1 MKKLLTIGLLT
12 ATFATAMNAQP
23 KLASDNIDEVLKAM
37 TLEEK
42 AKLLVGGANNFFG
55 ANAVVGGEA
64 DLVAGAAGTSP
75 AIPRLGIPAT
85 VLTDGPAGVRINPTR
100 KGTDKTYYATA
111 FPIGS
116 CLASTWNTELVSKVG
131 EAIGNET
138 KEYRCDVI
146 LGPGMNL
153 HRNPLCGRNF
163 EYYSE
168 DPLLTGKI
176 AAAYI
181 QGVQSQ
187 GAGVS
192 AKHFAVN
199 SQETDRTAV
208 DERVSQRAARELY
221 LRGFEIAVRES
232 DPWTIMAS
240 YNQVNGQ
247 YSMGNHDLLTKI
259 LREDWGYKGIVM
271 TDWIGIREGLETIS
285 EVHAGN
291 DLMEPGQPAQVEEII
306 KGVKE
311 GKLDIADV
319 DRNVRRMLEYIVKTP
334 SFRQYPASN
343 NPDFKAHAAITR
355 QSAAEGIVLLKNNG
369 ALPFRTEGN
378 HNSQFS
384 ARACSLSSERTL
396 NSQLI
401 KTVALFGENS
411 YDFLSGGTGS
421 GCVHPP
427 YVVDMLQGL
436 ENAGIKSSATL
447 TDIYR
452 KYIDYARIKFQAERH
467 PAKWFQTEMM
477 GQQKYPEISLS
488 PIAINKEVQAAD
500 AAIITI
506 GRQAGEGIDRDID
519 TEFNLIPEERALI
532 TDVCN
537 AFHAAGKPVIVIINS
552 GSVIETA
559 SWSSYPDAILC
570 AWQPGMEGGNSIADL
585 LTGKVNPSGKLTMTW
600 PIAATDHA
608 STKNFPGNIDDYTF
622 QMMVGNKMPVPGH
635 AYTNHEEDIYVGYRF
650 FDTFNKEVA
659 YPFGFGLSYTT
670 FAFSKPVVKLSTL
683 RSALPLGSSKNS
695 QLSTLNSQLSTLN
708 SQLSTVQVSITV
720 KNTGAVSGKEVAQV
734 YVQAPKG
741 RLEKPVQELKAFAKT
756 RELQPGESQT
766 LTMTI
771 PVRDLAS
778 FDEAG
783 SQWITE
789 AGTYTFRIGNN
800 SRNIAATAQ
809 LKIAEYT
816 EKTTNALA
824 PQQPLKLLKQ

>member
-1 MKKLLTIGLLT
+1 MLKPRKIMLAGLTALLTT
-12 ATFATAMNAQP
+12 TMNAQTP
-23 KLASDNIDEVLKAM
+23 KLRADNIDEVLKAM

-55 ANAVVGGEA
+55 AGAVVGGEA

-85 VLTDGPAGVRINPTR
+85 VLTDGPAGVRIDPTR

-116 CLASTWNTELVSKVG
+116 CLASTWNTELVGKVG

-181 QGVQSQ
+181 NGVQSQ

-192 AKHFAVN
+192 AKHFAIN
-199 SQETDRTAV
+199 SQETDRTSV
-208 DERVSQRAARELY
+208 DERLSQRAARELY
-221 LRGFEIAVRES
+221 LKGFEIAVRES
-232 DPWTIMAS
+232 NPWTIMAS
-240 YNQVNGQ
+240 YNKINGQ

-259 LREDWGYKGIVM
+259 LRDDWGYKGIVM
-271 TDWIGIREGLETIS
+271 TDWIGIRQGLPTIT
-285 EVHAGN
+285 EVQAGN
-291 DLMEPGQPAQVEEII
+291 DLMEPGQPAQVKEIVE
-306 KGVKE
+306 GVKS

-334 SFRQYPASN
+334 SFHQYPASN

-369 ALPFRTEGN
+369 TLPWKSG
-378 HNSQFS
+378 
-384 ARACSLSSERTL
+384 A
-396 NSQLI
+396 I

-411 YDFLSGGTGS
+411 YDFFSGGTGS

-427 YVVDMLQGL
+427 YVVDMLEGL
-436 ENAGIKSSATL
+436 KNVGITSSPTL
-447 TDIYR
+447 TNIYR
-452 KYIDYARIKFQAERH
+452 KYIEYAKVKFQAERH
-467 PAKWFQTEMM
+467 PAKWYQQEAF
-477 GQQKYPEISLS
+477 GQQKYPEIAIS
-488 PIAINKEVQAAD
+488 PICIENEVRTAD

-506 GRQAGEGIDRDID
+506 GRQAGEGVDRDID
-519 TEFNLIPEERALI
+519 TEFNLVPEERALI

-559 SWSSYPDAILC
+559 SWDGYPDAVLC

-585 LTGKVNPSGKLTMTW
+585 LMGKVSPSGKLTMTW

-608 STKNFPGNIDDYTF
+608 STKNFPGNMDDYTF
-622 QMMVGNKMPVPGH
+622 KQMVGNNSPIPGH

-650 FDTFNKEVA
+650 FDTFQREVA

-670 FAFSKPVVKLSTL
+670 FEFSKPAVKVN
-683 RSALPLGSSKNS
+683 GDNI
-695 QLSTLNSQLSTLN
+695 
-708 SQLSTVQVSITV
+708 TVNITV
-720 KNTGAVSGKEVAQV
+720 KNTGKVSGKEVAQV
-734 YVQAPKG
+734 YVTAPKG
-741 RLEKPVQELKAFAKT
+741 KLEKPAQELKGFAKT
-756 RELQPGESQT
+756 RELKPGESQT
-766 LTMTI
+766 LTI
-771 PVRDLAS
+771 AIAHRDLAS

-783 SQWITE
+783 SQWLAE
-789 AGTYTFRIGNN
+789 AGTYTFRIGSS
-800 SRNIAATAQ
+800 SRDIHQTATAK
-809 LKIAEYT
+809 LKEYT

-824 PQQPLKLLKQ
+824 PQQPLRLLKQ

>member
-1 MKKLLTIGLLT
+1 MIKLFFTLLL
-12 ATFATAMNAQP
+12 ATVAMTTNAQP
-23 KLASDNIDEVLKAM
+23 QLRADNIDEVLQAM

-42 AKLLVGGANNFFG
+42 AKLLVGGANNFFS

-85 VLTDGPAGVRINPTR
+85 VLTDGPAGVRIDPTR

-181 QGVQSQ
+181 NGVQSQ

-232 DPWTIMAS
+232 DPWTVMAS

-259 LREDWGYKGIVM
+259 LREDWGFKGIVM
-271 TDWIGIREGLETIS
+271 TDWIGIREGLTTVS

-306 KGVKE
+306 AGVKN
-311 GKLDIADV
+311 GSLDIKDV

-334 SFRQYPASN
+334 SFHKYPASN
-343 NPDFKAHAAITR
+343 APDFKAHAAITR

-369 ALPFRTEGN
+369 ALPWKSG
-378 HNSQFS
+378 
-384 ARACSLSSERTL
+384 A
-396 NSQLI
+396 I

-436 ENAGIKSSATL
+436 ENAGISSSATL

-452 KYIDYARIKFQAERH
+452 KYIAYARVKFQAERH

-477 GQQKYPEISLS
+477 GQQKYPEIAIA

-519 TEFNLIPEERALI
+519 TEFNLIPEERNLI
-532 TDVCN
+532 VDVCN
-537 AFHAAGKPVIVIINS
+537 AFHEAGKPVIVIINS

-600 PIAATDHA
+600 PIAATDHP

-622 QMMVGNKMPVPGH
+622 KVMVGMKMPVPGH
-635 AYTNHEEDIYVGYRF
+635 AYTNHDEDIYVGYRYL
-650 FDTFNKEVA
+650 DTFQKNVA

-670 FAFSKPVVKLSTL
+670 FSFSKPVVKAKGKDAVEIS
-683 RSALPLGSSKNS
+683 
-695 QLSTLNSQLSTLN
+695 
-708 SQLSTVQVSITV
+708 VTV
-720 KNTGAVSGKEVAQV
+720 KNTGAVAGKEVAQV
-734 YVQAPKG
+734 YVAAPNGK
-741 RLEKPVQELKAFAKT
+741 LEKPSQELKAFAKT
-756 RELQPGESQT
+756 RELQPGESQV

-783 SQWITE
+783 SQWLTE
-789 AGTYTFRIGNN
+789 AGTYTFNIGAS
-800 SRNIAATAQ
+800 SRDIAVSAQ

-824 PQQPLKLLKQ
+824 PKQPLNLMKQ

>member
-1 MKKLLTIGLLT
+1 MKKLLTLGLSVLLT
-12 ATFATAMNAQP
+12 TATMTAQT
-23 KLASDNIDEVLKAM
+23 KLRADNIDEVLKAM

-42 AKLLVGGANNFFG
+42 AKLLVGGANKFFS
-55 ANAVVGGEA
+55 ATAVVGGEA

-75 AIPRLGIPAT
+75 EIPRLGIPAT
-85 VLTDGPAGVRINPTR
+85 VLTDGPAGVRIDPTR
-100 KGTDKTYYATA
+100 PGDSKTYYATA

-116 CLASTWNTELVSKVG
+116 CLASTWNTDLVTKVG

-181 QGVQSQ
+181 NGVQSQ

-199 SQETDRTAV
+199 SQETDRTSV

-232 DPWTIMAS
+232 NPWTIMAS
-240 YNQVNGQ
+240 YNKVNGQ
-247 YSMGNHDLLTKI
+247 FSMGNHDLLTKI
-259 LREDWGYKGIVM
+259 LRDDWGFKGIVM
-271 TDWIGIREGLETIS
+271 TDWIGIREGLPTIS

-291 DLMEPGQPAQVEEII
+291 DLMEPGQPAQVQEII
-306 KGVKE
+306 DGVKN

-334 SFRQYPASN
+334 SFHKYPASN

-369 ALPFRTEGN
+369 TLPW
-378 HNSQFS
+378 NSEIS
-384 ARACSLSSERTL
+384 NLK
-396 NSQLI
+396 SQISKI

-436 ENAGIKSSATL
+436 ENAGIKSSPVL

-452 KYIDYARIKFQAERH
+452 KYIEYARLKFQAERH
-467 PAKWFQTEMM
+467 PAKWFQTETM
-477 GQQKYPEISLS
+477 GQQKYPEIGLS
-488 PIAINKEVQAAD
+488 PIAINKEVETAD

-559 SWSSYPDAILC
+559 SWSGYPDAILC

-600 PIAATDHA
+600 PIAATDHP
-608 STKNFPGNIDDYTF
+608 STKNFPGYLDQYSKDIMRSYTGK
-622 QMMVGNKMPVPGH
+622 VAGND
-635 AYTNHEEDIYVGYRF
+635 YTNHEEDIYVGYRF
-650 FDTFNKEVA
+650 FDTFNREVA

-670 FAFSKPVVKLSTL
+670 FELSKPVVKARGNLVDI
-683 RSALPLGSSKNS
+683 
-695 QLSTLNSQLSTLN
+695 
-708 SQLSTVQVSITV
+708 TVTV
-720 KNTGAVSGKEVAQV
+720 KNTGSVAGKEVAQV
-734 YVQAPKG
+734 YVQAPAGK
-741 RLEKPVQELKAFAKT
+741 LEKPAQELKAFAKT
-756 RELQPGESQT
+756 RELKPGESQT
-766 LTMTI
+766 LTMNLLL
-771 PVRDLAS
+771 RDLAS

-783 SQWITE
+783 SQWLTE
-789 AGTYTFRIGNN
+789 AGTYTFRFGFS
-800 SRNIAATAQ
+800 SRDIKATLPLA
-809 LKIAEYT
+809 LKEYT

-824 PQQPLKLLKQ
+824 PQQELKLMKK

>member
-1 MKKLLTIGLLT
+1 MKKLLTTGLLL
-12 ATFATAMNAQP
+12 ATFTMTTNAQP
-23 KLASDNIDEVLKAM
+23 QLRADNIDEVLKAM

-131 EAIGNET
+131 QAIGNET

-181 QGVQSQ
+181 QGVQKEDV
-187 GAGVS
+187 GVS

-240 YNQVNGQ
+240 YNKVNGQ
-247 YSMGNHDLLTKI
+247 FSMGNLDLLTKI

-271 TDWIGIREGLETIS
+271 TDWIGIRDGLPTIT
-285 EVHAGN
+285 EVQAGN
-291 DLMEPGQPAQVEEII
+291 DLMEPGQPAQVQEII
-306 KGVKE
+306 DGVKN
-311 GKLDIADV
+311 GKLAIADV

-334 SFRQYPASN
+334 SFRKYPASN

-384 ARACSLSSERTL
+384 IL

-452 KYIDYARIKFQAERH
+452 KYIDYARVKFQAERH
-467 PAKWFQTEMM
+467 PAKWFQTEIM

-519 TEFNLIPEERALI
+519 TEFNLIPEERSLI
-532 TDVCN
+532 VDVCN

-552 GSVIETA
+552 GSVVETA
-559 SWSSYPDAILC
+559 SWSGYPDAILC

-608 STKNFPGNIDDYTF
+608 STKNFPGSIDPYTF
-622 QMMVGNKMPVPGH
+622 EMMVGNRMPIPGH
-635 AYTNHEEDIYVGYRF
+635 AYTNHEEDIYVGYRY
-650 FDTFNKEVA
+650 FDTFNRDVA

-670 FAFSKPVVKLSTL
+670 FAFSKPIVK
-683 RSALPLGSSKNS
+683 AKGNA
-695 QLSTLNSQLSTLN
+695 
-708 SQLSTVQVSITV
+708 VEVSITV
-720 KNTGAVSGKEVAQV
+720 SNTGSVAGKEVAQV
-734 YVQAPKG
+734 YITAPKG
-741 RLEKPVQELKAFAKT
+741 RLEKPAQELKAFAKT
-756 RELQPGESQT
+756 RELKPGESQT

-783 SQWITE
+783 SQWLTE
-789 AGTYTFRIGNN
+789 AGTYTFRIGSS
-800 SRNIAATAQ
+800 SRDIAATAQ
-809 LKIAEYT
+809 LQLKEYT
-816 EKTTNALA
+816 EKTTNALT
-824 PQQPLKLLKQ
+824 PKQKLNLMHQ

>member
-1 MKKLLTIGLLT
+1 MTT
-12 ATFATAMNAQP
+12 NAQP
-23 KLASDNIDEVLKAM
+23 QLRADNIDEVLKAM

-55 ANAVVGGEA
+55 TGAVVGGEA

-85 VLTDGPAGVRINPTR
+85 VLTDGPAGVRIDPTR

-181 QGVQSQ
+181 NGVQSQ

-232 DPWTIMAS
+232 DPWTVMAS
-240 YNQVNGQ
+240 YNQVNGE

-259 LREDWGYKGIVM
+259 LRDDWGYKGIVM

-334 SFRQYPASN
+334 SFQQYPASN
-343 NPDFKAHAAITR
+343 APDFKAHAAITR

-369 ALPFRTEGN
+369 VLPFRTEGN
-378 HNSQFS
+378 
-384 ARACSLSSERTL
+384 LSPLTSHH
-396 NSQLI
+396 SPLI

-467 PAKWFQTEMM
+467 PAKWFQTEYM

-488 PIAINKEVQAAD
+488 PIAIGKEVQAAD

-519 TEFNLIPEERALI
+519 TEFNLIPEERSLI
-532 TDVCN
+532 VDVCN

-559 SWSSYPDAILC
+559 SWSGYPDAILC

-608 STKNFPGNIDDYTF
+608 STKNFPGNIDDYSF
-622 QMMVGNKMPVPGH
+622 QMMVGNKMPIPGH
-635 AYTNHEEDIYVGYRF
+635 AYTNHEEDIYVGYRY
-650 FDTFNKEVA
+650 FDTFNREVA

-670 FAFSKPVVKLSTL
+670 FEMSKPAVKAKGN
-683 RSALPLGSSKNS
+683 SA
-695 QLSTLNSQLSTLN
+695 
-708 SQLSTVQVSITV
+708 VEVSVTV
-720 KNTGAVSGKEVAQV
+720 KNTGAVAGKEVAQV
-734 YVQAPKG
+734 YVTAPKG
-741 RLEKPVQELKAFAKT
+741 RLEKPAQELKAFAKT

-778 FDEAG
+778 FDEDG
-783 SQWITE
+783 SQWLTE
-789 AGTYTFRIGNN
+789 AGTYTFRIGFS
-800 SRNIAATAQ
+800 SRDIKASLPLA
-809 LKIAEYT
+809 LKEYT

-824 PQQPLKLLKQ
+824 PQQTLNLLKQ